1 MFVKGKVSV
10 IICAAGKGERAGFGK
25 NKLLAPIYGAPALY
39 HTLKKFAVKEIDEI
53 IVTVSPNDEK
63 EISAV
68 CSPFACTIVRGGET
82 RTQSVKNALEK
93 ITGEIVL
100 IHDGARPFL
109 SRHLI
114 LNCIDS
120 VKRFGSAVCAVKI
133 TDTAVCGRLGEIT
146 DRLDRDTTF
155 CVQTPQGFYT
165 EDIAR
170 AYELS
175 NGKEYTDDSAVFG
188 EFIAPP
194 RLIDGE
200 RQNIKLTYKEDFN
213 REINTLISGKDA
225 RVGFGAD
232 VHAFC
237 EGSEVTLGGVK
248 IPFCRSLAAHSDGDV
263 VIHAVMDALL
273 SAAGLKDIGH
283 YFPDT
288 DEKYKGADS
297 KQLLKKV
304 VEIIT
309 KQGFKAENVSVTV
322 QAEKPKL
329 APYINNMKEKISGIL
344 GTDASATAISAG
356 TCEGLGFVGEQLGIC
371 AYAAVTLKK
380 ADE

>member
-1 MFVKGKVSV
+1 MYVKGKVSV

-25 NKLLAPIYGAPALY
+25 NKLLAPLYGAPTIY
-39 HTLKKFAVKEIDEI
+39 HTIKKFAIPEIDEI
-53 IVTVSPNDEK
+53 IVTVSANDEK

-68 CSPFACTIVRGGET
+68 CRPFACTMVRGGET

-93 ITGEIVL
+93 VTGEIVL

-109 SRHLI
+109 SKQLI
-114 LNCIDS
+114 LNCIDT
-120 VKRFGSAVCAVKI
+120 VRRFGSSVCAVKM
-133 TDTAVCGRLGEIT
+133 TDTAVCGQLGEIT

-165 EDIAR
+165 EDIGR

-175 NGKEYTDDSAVFG
+175 NGKEYTDDSAVYG

-200 RQNIKLTYKEDFN
+200 RQNIKLTFKEDFN
-213 REINTLISGKDA
+213 REINTLYCGKNA

-248 IPFCRSLAAHSDGDV
+248 IPFCRSLAAHSDGDA
-263 VIHAVMDALL
+263 VI
-273 SAAGLKDIGH
+273 
-283 YFPDT
+283 PDT

-304 VEIIT
+304 VDVIR

-329 APYINNMKEKISGIL
+329 SPYINNMKEKISEIL
-344 GTDASATAISAG
+344 GIDASATAISAG
-356 TCEGLGFVGEQLGIC
+356 TCEGLGFVGEELGIC
-371 AYAAVTLKK
+371 AYAAVTLRE
-380 ADE
+380 ADK

>member
-1 MFVKGKVSV
+1 MYVKGKVSV

-25 NKLLAPIYGAPALY
+25 NKLLAPLYGAPALY

-53 IVTVSPNDEK
+53 IVTVSARDEK

-68 CSPFACTIVRGGET
+68 CRPFACTIVRGGET

-93 ITGEIVL
+93 VTGEIVL

-109 SRHLI
+109 SRQLI

-120 VKRFGSAVCAVKI
+120 VKRFGSAVCTVKF
-133 TDTAVCGRLGEIT
+133 TDTAVCGQLGEIT

-175 NGKEYTDDSAVFG
+175 NGKEYTDDSAVYG

-194 RLIDGE
+194 RLIEGE

-213 REINTLISGKDA
+213 REINTLI
-225 RVGFGAD
+225 
-232 VHAFC
+232 

-304 VEIIT
+304 VEIST

-322 QAEKPKL
+322 QTEKPKL
-329 APYINNMKEKISGIL
+329 APYINNMKENIVGIL
-344 GTDASATAISAG
+344 GIDASATAISAG